1 MKDTNDTGA
10 ESATHS
16 PALHAVMFAVAV
28 IGIAIAAA
36 INTRHYQ
43 PKVDQAVLD
52 GRMAHDFETQYDHDF
67 PARGFGI
74 SLWAALDYALFHEA
88 KSGVVI
94 GNDGWLYTDEEFIVG
109 NESAQRVEHNL
120 AAIAAIR
127 DQLAARG
134 VKLVVA
140 VVPAKARVY
149 PEHLR
154 GRAPPALHEDLYGR
168 AEHALT
174 DDGITHADLLTPML
188 DGKLHGQTFLRT
200 DTHWSLRGAQLSA
213 LATARTVRSVLPAPE
228 TASEF
233 TTTVDAPKTHRGDLL
248 NFLPLD
254 PYFSWLLPPAETIT
268 PAHTDGAAAGDL
280 FGDAAAPRI
289 ALVGTSYSANPNWNF
304 PGALKQA
311 LGEDIANYAKDGQ
324 GPFTPMQNYLGSAD
338 FTSTPPQ
345 LVIWEIPERYLAV
358 EAQPA
363 DAKPSATAP
372 QPPANGP
379 AGL

>member
-1 MKDTNDTGA
+1 MNDSNKGSVA
-10 ESATHS
+10 RFAHA
-16 PALHAVMFAVAV
+16 PALHALVFAAAVLGVAVA
-28 IGIAIAAA
+28 AAVKA
-36 INTRHYQ
+36 RHYE

-67 PARGFGI
+67 PARSFAV
-74 SLWAALDYALFHEA
+74 SVWAAIDYVLFREA

-94 GNDGWLYTDEEFIVG
+94 GDDGWLYTDEEFIVG
-109 NESAQRVEHNL
+109 ERYAQRVERNL
-120 AAIAAIR
+120 ARIAATR
-127 DQLAARG
+127 DRLAAQG

-154 GRAPPALHEDLYGR
+154 RRTPPALHQNLYAR
-168 AEHALT
+168 ARQALT
-174 DDGITHADLLTPML
+174 RDGITQADLLTPL
-188 DGKLHGQTFLRT
+188 VDGKARGATFLRT
-200 DTHWSLRGAQLSA
+200 DTHWTVRGAI
-213 LATARTVRSVLPAPE
+213 LAARAAARSVRSELPALDAPG
-228 TASEF
+228 EF
-233 TTTVDAPKTHRGDLL
+233 TTSRDAPKPHRGDLL

-254 PYFSWLLPPAETIT
+254 PYFAWLLPPAEMIT
-268 PAHTDGAAAGDL
+268 PAHTESAAAGDL
-280 FGDAAAPRI
+280 FGDTAAPRI

-311 LGEDIANYAKDGQ
+311 LGEEIANYAKDGL
-324 GPFTPMQNYLGSAD
+324 GPFEPMQNYLDGAD
-338 FTSTPPQ
+338 FAAAPPR

-358 EAQPA
+358 DAQPSKA
-363 DAKPSATAP
+363 VAATAAP